1 MRLVDTS
8 AWIESLIGSP
18 AGRQVADDLPER
30 ADWLVPT
37 IVQHELV
44 KWLRREAGE
53 SKTDEVIAF
62 SGTCVVASLDSA
74 IALSAAEICI
84 RHRLAAA
91 DAIIYA
97 TALAY
102 GADLLT
108 CDRHFDGL
116 RGVRLVPKS
125 SA

>member
-8 AWIESLIGSP
+8 AWIEWLIGTALGKRI
-18 AGRQVADDLPER
+18 AGDLPER
-30 ADWLVPT
+30 TDWLVPT

-44 KWLRREAGE
+44 KWLQREAGE
-53 SKTDEVIAF
+53 AKADEVIAF
-62 SGTCVVASLDSA
+62 SGTCVVASLDTA
-74 IALSAAEICI
+74 IAVSAAELCF

-108 CDRHFDGL
+108 CDQHFDGL
-116 RGVRLVPKS
+116 RDVRLVPKS